1 MTISI
6 SSPHRLHEGCAAW
19 RFDGRTVTHR
29 KEFEMSLTRKHTLT
43 ALGAAAAVFAL
54 AGTAIAAGP
63 TKTPPRLAGAPAAQG
78 YGVMAG
84 GVVMDAAAGYIGIS
98 ETALATARHSGK
110 SLAQIAVDNGK
121 TAAGL
126 QQAIV
131 AAFKANLDTAVAAGK
146 LTEAQAAQVL
156 ATFQSRVQ
164 TLVNRTATGP
174 MFGRGSGVGLG
185 LGLGSGMCGG
195 RR

>member
-1 MTISI
+1 MT
-6 SSPHRLHEGCAAW
+6 A
-19 RFDGRTVTHR
+19 
-29 KEFEMSLTRKHTLT
+29 TRKHTFI
-43 ALGAAAAVFAL
+43 ALAVAAALFAL

-63 TKTPPRLAGAPAAQG
+63 PQTAPRLGAAQAAQG
-78 YGVMAG
+78 YGLMAG
-84 GVVMDAAAGYIGIS
+84 GVVMDAAAAYIGIS

-121 TAAGL
+121 SVTGL
-126 QQAIV
+126 QQALV
-131 AAFKANLDTAVAAGK
+131 TAFKANLDNAVTAGR
-146 LTEAQAAQVL
+146 LTEAQASQAL

-174 MFGRGSGVGLG
+174 MFGRGGGMGLG
-185 LGLGSGMCGG
+185 LGPGMCGG